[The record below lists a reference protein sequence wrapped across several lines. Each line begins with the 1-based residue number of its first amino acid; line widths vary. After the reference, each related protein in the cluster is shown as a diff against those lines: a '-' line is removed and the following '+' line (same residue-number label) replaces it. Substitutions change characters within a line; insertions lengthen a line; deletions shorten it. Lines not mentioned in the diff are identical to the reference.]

1 MHVQAE
7 YYAMSHQRQHFVFNS
22 EIYFISIFCT
32 KIFVFILET
41 FTFTRCIKI
50 DLRQTLQSMAIEG
63 TLNDGDINQRRCK
76 SWKMHPKQRSKKHK
90 FMEWTFL
97 EWDKKPGAMH
107 FECRNAFLTINFVK
121 VMQANRKQALVV
133 LRTHS
138 ALQTETLSTHFF
150 HNFFLLPWYS
160 VNWNELSASSRILT
174 HLHVQSAFQWI
185 FRNFERPRLFSTP
198 SILL

>member
-1 MHVQAE
+1 
-7 YYAMSHQRQHFVFNS
+7 
-22 EIYFISIFCT
+22 
-32 KIFVFILET
+32 
-41 FTFTRCIKI
+41 
-50 DLRQTLQSMAIEG
+50 MAIL
-63 TLNDGDINQRRCK
+63 TSNDANHEKCIRSNAQKNIN
-76 SWKMHPKQRSKKHK
+76 SWNEHYWN
-90 FMEWTFL
+90 EI
-97 EWDKKPGAMH
+97 KKPGAMH
-107 FECRNAFLTINFVK
+107 FECRNAFLTINFMK

-198 SILL
+198 SILLYFCCCEIISLQFAHFCNQMN